1 MHAVRDRV
9 LGESLTGFV
18 RFAWFSERVDQTTDC
33 CAVLDLR
40 QYTLHPGQRD
50 TLIEIFDEAFVEG
63 QEAEGMHIC
72 GQFRDLDDP
81 DRFVWLRG
89 FADLPSRAE
98 ALTNFYGGPIWRAR
112 SQAAN
117 ATMVD
122 SDNALLLKPVDRGP
136 AYPRLDSPRPPVGA
150 TEIPQSVIA
159 ATVCHLESGPG
170 GSGGAPGGPA
180 GADGFREFFTGQ
192 VAPVL
197 TDAGAEQV
205 AIFETLA
212 ASNNFPALPLRD
224 ETVLVWFARFADDAT
239 YEAHRRGLRSS
250 GVWRDKLLPEILDR
264 SAAAPQELRLR
275 PTARSQFR

>member
-1 MHAVRDRV
+1 M
-9 LGESLTGFV
+9 
-18 RFAWFSERVDQTTDC
+18 
-33 CAVLDLR
+33 LDLR

-89 FADLPSRAE
+89 FADLESRAE

-136 AYPRLDSPRPPVGA
+136 AYPLLDSPRPPIGA
-150 TEIPQSVIA
+150 TEIPSSVIA
-159 ATVCHLESGPG
+159 ATVYHLAAGPAGPG
-170 GSGGAPGGPA
+170 GSGGSGGSGGASGGTA
-180 GADGFREFFTGQ
+180 GVDGFREFFTEH

-197 TDAGAEQV
+197 SDAGAEQV

-224 ETVLVWFARFADDAT
+224 ETVLVWFARFADDAA
-239 YEAHRRGLRSS
+239 YEAHRRELRTS
-250 GVWRDKLLPEILDR
+250 GIWRDKLLPEIHDR
-264 SAAAPQELRLR
+264 SIAAPQELRLR